1 MHQDSINRAVDGEP
15 ETNRCQD
22 CETGRERARDGA
34 HEASRERTA
43 KSAWCGKQRRKAPPD
58 MLTGRSV
65 QACLSREVPTDH
77 EACGHRS
84 SGCGKSESA
93 AAELCSG
100 VETTQLWRE
109 RTPEAKA
116 EHRHDRVYT
125 QALSE
130 RTEAGQRRE
139 RERGGN
145 SVVPVSPR
153 SHAQH
158 VGARA

>member
-1 MHQDSINRAVDGEP
+1 MP
-15 ETNRCQD
+15 
-22 CETGRERARDGA
+22 TG
-34 HEASRERTA
+34 
-43 KSAWCGKQRRKAPPD
+43 
-58 MLTGRSV
+58 
-65 QACLSREVPTDH
+65 H

-100 VETTQLWRE
+100 VETKQLWRE
-109 RTPEAKA
+109 CTPKAKA
-116 EHRHDRVYT
+116 EHRHDRAYA

-139 RERGGN
+139 RGGEGN

-153 SHAQH
+153 SHAKH
-158 VGARA
+158 VEERA